1 MSNKSFIIIVLGIFI
16 LLGCEQFPWPPGK
29 AKKPTLGP
37 PQGATVVASVGDF
50 YITTDDLKR
59 EVDNYNALM
68 DAQRMPQNKIDTREK
83 KITYLKEDV
92 VRKYILYQEALKRR
106 LDKKE
111 DIMKILEDA
120 RISLLVA
127 ALLREETEKVEVND
141 KEIEDFYNQNKN
153 LLKEPDQRKISEIVT
168 ETEEQAKQVYIE
180 LLKGGDFVSL
190 AGQYSKAAS
199 AGSGGDLG
207 YIIYEFDPK
216 KRIRFDEF
224 YEVAFS
230 PSLDVGSI
238 SNIFK
243 GPDGYYI
250 IKLQDIKISE
260 IRPFK
265 ELKDNIKNWLLFE
278 KQQKALANLA
288 DRLSGETKIE
298 IHEGNVN

>member
-1 MSNKSFIIIVLGIFI
+1 MRKKSFIIIGLGIFI
-16 LLGCEQFPWPPGK
+16 LWGCEQLPWSVGK
-29 AKKPTLGP
+29 PKKSASGP
-37 PQGATVVASVGDF
+37 PKGATVVATVGDF

-59 EVDNYNALM
+59 EIDNYNSLM
-68 DAQRMPQNKIDTREK
+68 DAQRMPQNKIETREK

-92 VRKYILYQEALKRR
+92 VRKYILYQEALKRG

-111 DIMKILEDA
+111 DIRKVLEDA

-127 ALLREETEKVEVND
+127 ALLREETEKIEVSD

-180 LLKGGDFVSL
+180 LLKGGDFATL
-190 AGQYSKAAS
+190 ARQYSKAIS
-199 AGSGGDLG
+199 VGNGGDLG
-207 YIIYEFDPK
+207 YITYEFDPK
-216 KRIRFDEF
+216 KRIRFDQF

-230 PSLDVGSI
+230 PSLDVGGI

-260 IRPFK
+260 VKPFK
-265 ELKDNIKNWLLFE
+265 DLKGNIKNWLLFE
-278 KQQKALANLA
+278 KQQKALANLS
-288 DRLSGETKIE
+288 DKLSQDTKIE
-298 IHEGNVN
+298 IHEGNIN